1 MSTQW
6 TDEDPGAGSTAS
18 LENLASKFSS
28 MSAELEMGRGD
39 VANSLE
45 VFSDYWSGLAASA
58 AQERV
63 SAIQVRAETLEEAA
77 AAAKRALNAYIDEL
91 EAIQPLANDQIA
103 IREHAKEQVRE
114 IAFEL
119 SALPV
124 TGDHFQDTEKRNDLE
139 MRLREARDSE
149 EHAVGRVLDLA
160 KRRQAGDHALLE
172 TLRAVLADGWDLP
185 TGAFPSDRSWEQ
197 QVFYEYDMGH
207 SLGVSTDEYTAQE
220 LMDLFKKHPTE
231 IFPFVVTGD
240 SAEFRDGAV
249 FELSETLFFFKGGI
263 DTGRVV
269 VNTTDT
275 SVKFTVISDNYFDGP
290 GSTIEFSIVEKGG
303 QFALRKVANAE
314 KAQAGVAQLAPGGAY
329 LSWSL
334 QAADFKNVIR
344 KYGAG
349 NQ

>member
-1 MSTQW
+1 
-6 TDEDPGAGSTAS
+6 
-18 LENLASKFSS
+18 

-39 VANSLE
+39 VAKSLE

-58 AQERV
+58 AQAR
-63 SAIQVRAETLEEAA
+63 ITTIRDRAETLEEAA
-77 AAAKRALNAYIDEL
+77 AAAKRALNAYVDEL

-124 TGDHFQDTEKRNDLE
+124 TVDHFQDTEKRNNLE

-149 EHAVGRVLDLA
+149 EYAVSRVLDLA
-160 KRRQAGDHALLE
+160 KRRQAADHALLE

-185 TGAFPSDRSWEQ
+185 TEAFPSDRSWEQ

-207 SLGVSTDEYTAQE
+207 SLGVGTDEYTAQE

-249 FELSETLFFFKGGI
+249 FELSETLPTENWGI
-263 DTGRVV
+263 GTGRVV
-269 VNTTDT
+269 VSTTDT
-275 SVKFTVISDNYFDGP
+275 SVKFTVISDDYFDGP

-303 QFALRKVANAE
+303 QSMLQKVANAE
-314 KAQAGVAQLAPGGAY
+314 KVQAGVAQVAEIGA
-329 LSWSL
+329 SFTWRK
-334 QAADFKNVIR
+334 QAENFKNVVT
-344 KYGAG
+344 KYGKG
-349 NQ
+349 